1 MARPIIYLPKPVTL
15 ECGSNG
21 KLSIKNLEEY
31 FKTLGTLPSQ
41 LKTQV
46 GKLEPGDCSNQLLNS
61 ILLMEK
67 LIDEVTGILMTD
79 VFKKIKSKEQEM
91 EYKVRE
97 FIKEID
103 VWFQKKIVEILVKIV
118 SIIAAPIVNVLNM
131 PIPFLSEILIVNEEG
146 KVVKYRAKV
155 LDFFTKQGKVRI
167 KAAMAETIEDVEKFF
182 KTIDEEV
189 TELFAGEWNIKS
201 KEHQAEEL
209 WQKALDWINK
219 MLNNFMISA
228 INALVKF
235 LEKIPII
242 GSLIK
247 ALGPV
252 LDPTK
257 PLEQQFKDI
266 WKRFKERYQK
276 ARDDLLSG
284 KTFENLADK
293 ILDEFINTILNIPI
307 PIFGTL
313 GKLLGI
319 NIKKEERKYKVH
331 MKEKLLARI
340 KDGWNN
346 AMEKIKRFF
355 AGGWIKMINDILL
368 KLPGWILKRF
378 PIVGKIFKLIQ
389 TIVDVCTGKVPVCE
403 VVKIILSP
411 IFDLFGLV
419 LKLLPIGDC
428 FDIVYTDYGLLP
440 LELQDLPPVPDGP
453 SEEVSAGEG
462 VGKIVAE
469 KAPAPVEGTTTTK
482 DGNVTSYEDRYVK
495 MSNFSYAKDGTL
507 NSYVE
512 LDKSNNQTTLNT
524 YVYGPYQADDIDKAP
539 SGNPD
544 WDSLPAPTT
553 TVIDTIKTPW
563 PATA

>member
-1 MARPIIYLPKPVTL
+1 MAKPILYLPKPVTL
-15 ECGSNG
+15 ECDANG
-21 KLSIKNLEEY
+21 KLTIKNMEEY
-31 FKTLGTLPSQ
+31 FKTLGTIPSQ
-41 LKTQV
+41 LKTQIP
-46 GKLEPGDCSNQLLNS
+46 KLGYGECSNDLINAV
-61 ILLMEK
+61 ILIEK
-67 LIDEVTGILMTD
+67 VIDEVTGILMTD

-131 PIPFLSEILIVNEEG
+131 PLPFLSSIDLIDETTGQVT
-146 KVVKYRAKV
+146 KYRPRV

-167 KAAMAETIEDVEKFF
+167 KLAMAETIEDVEKFF

-201 KEHQAEEL
+201 PEHQSEEL

-219 MLNNFMISA
+219 VLNDFMIAA

-242 GSLIK
+242 GQLIK
-247 ALGPV
+247 ALGP
-252 LDPTK
+252 LIDPTK
-257 PLEQQFKDI
+257 PLEQQFKDL
-266 WKRFKERYQK
+266 WKRFKEKYK
-276 ARDDLLSG
+276 KERDDFLSG
-284 KTFENLADK
+284 KTLENLASK
-293 ILDEFINTILNIPI
+293 ILDDFIDTILNFPI

-319 NIKKEERKYKVH
+319 NVKKEERKYKIQ

-346 AMEKIKRFF
+346 AMEKIRRFF

-389 TIVDVCTGKVPVCE
+389 TIVDVCTGKIPVCQ
-403 VVKIILSP
+403 VVKTILSP
-411 IFDLFGLV
+411 IFDLFKIV
-419 LKLLPIGDC
+419 LNFLPLEC
-428 FDIVYTDYGLLP
+428 FEIVYTEYGLVP
-440 LELQDLPPVPDGP
+440 LEYRDAPPVKDGP

-469 KAPAPVEGTTTTK
+469 KAPAPVEGTTKTK
-482 DGNVTSYEDRYVK
+482 DGNVIEYEDRNVK
-495 MSNFSYAKDGTL
+495 LTNFGYAKDGTL

-512 LDKSNNQTTLNT
+512 QDKTTGKTELNT
-524 YVYGPYQADDIDKAP
+524 FVYGPYQADDIDSRP
-539 SGNPD
+539 SGNAE
-544 WDSLPAPTT
+544 WDSLPTPTT
-553 TVIDTIKTPW
+553 TVVDTIKTSW
-563 PATA
+563 PPTA